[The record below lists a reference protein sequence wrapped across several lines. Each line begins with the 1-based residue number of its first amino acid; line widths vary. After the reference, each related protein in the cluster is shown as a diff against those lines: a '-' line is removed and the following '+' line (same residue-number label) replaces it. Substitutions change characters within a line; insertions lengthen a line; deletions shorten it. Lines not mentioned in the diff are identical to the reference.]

1 MNLYN
6 VSLFISITISIYFSI
21 MKLTI
26 IVNKLSE
33 KYAKENKDIPFIIEF
48 CIFSGYLIL
57 VILYCAFI
65 YTQFN

>member
-6 VSLFISITISIYFSI
+6 VSLFISITIPVYFSI
-21 MKLTI
+21 RKLTL

-33 KYAKENKDIPFIIEF
+33 KYAKENKDIPFSIEF
-48 CIFSGYLIL
+48 CIFIGYLIL
-57 VILYCAFI
+57 VILYCVVI